1 MLIAYQVVDDI
12 AYAKLDRP
20 QARNALDKATGEA
33 LLELATRISND
44 DGLRAVLITGNG
56 PVFSVGGD
64 ISAFSD
70 GARDL
75 PDTLTRMVIP
85 MHEAI
90 RLLARVR
97 VPIVTAVHG
106 ACAGGALGFL
116 YPADITIAAAGTKFA
131 TGFGRIGLTADSG
144 NTWYL
149 PKFIGIR
156 RAADMLFED
165 RVIDAATALDWGL
178 INRVVPA
185 DKLEAEAEATV
196 RRLAAGATRGY
207 GEMRRLLHNSW
218 TTTLDHALSEETE
231 ALRRVAHTSDAGA
244 AIESFLAKARP
255 TFTGK

>member
-1 MLIAYQVVDDI
+1 MIVYQVVDQI
-12 AYAKLDRP
+12 AYVRLERTE
-20 QARNALDKATGEA
+20 ARNALDQAMGEA

-44 DGLRAVLITGNG
+44 NGLRAVLITGAG

-70 GARDL
+70 GAEDL
-75 PDTLTRMVIP
+75 PDTLTRMAIP

-156 RAADMLFED
+156 RATEMLFED
-165 RVIDAATALDWGL
+165 RVIDAATAAEWGL

-185 DKLEAEAEATV
+185 DKLESEAEATV
-196 RRLAAGATRGY
+196 RRLAAGATRGF

-218 TTTLDHALSEETE
+218 TTALDHALSEEAE
-231 ALRRVAHTSDAGA
+231 ALRRVAHTSDARG
-244 AIESFLAKARP
+244 AIESFLAKQQP
-255 TFTGK
+255 TFIGK